1 MQALFRN
8 VVLSANAIFACGALA
23 AATLDLEPACGGNGF
38 SGAVQEGT
46 VGVRFESCGGQDWCH
61 VKVWKASGE
70 ELTEMLSHGT
80 KLSLWMGAI
89 LLGPAP
95 MTDDQLAKVKA
106 VMESPEA
113 DLVRCTF
120 EPFREKKA
128 TLPAAAAMCFEVH
141 GQGYEGKTKTA
152 CPSFSSTPNK

>member
-1 MQALFRN
+1 MHALVRN
-8 VVLSANAIFACGALA
+8 VVLTVCAIAASGAPF
-23 AATLDLEPACGGNGF
+23 AATLELEPACGGSGF
-38 SGAVQEGT
+38 AGTAQEGA
-46 VGVRFESCGGQDWCH
+46 VGVRFESCGAQDWCH

-70 ELTEMLSHGT
+70 ELTESLNHGT
-80 KLSLWMGAI
+80 KLSLWMGGI
-89 LLGPAP
+89 LLGPTP

-113 DLVRCTF
+113 DLMRCTF

-128 TLPAAAAMCFEVH
+128 TLPAAAVFCFEVH

-152 CPSFSSTPNK
+152 CPSFSSSPEK